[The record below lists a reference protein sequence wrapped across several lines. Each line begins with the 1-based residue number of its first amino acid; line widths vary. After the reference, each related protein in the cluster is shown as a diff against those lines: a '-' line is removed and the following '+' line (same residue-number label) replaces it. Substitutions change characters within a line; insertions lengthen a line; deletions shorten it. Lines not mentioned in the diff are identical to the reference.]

1 MVHIYTDTY
10 HGYTVKLG
18 TTALHNI
25 KGICCWLA
33 LLIMELISV
42 QRDQQ
47 CCKEK
52 PVKGGSKHHEIGGL
66 VGAKFGILHWWNKN
80 QVKIG
85 KYLLVVLSKY
95 KRYIFVHQRGAM
107 TIKGLPSASLSLS
120 ERGS

>member
-1 MVHIYTDTY
+1 MVHIYTDAY

-66 VGAKFGILHWWNKN
+66 VGAKFGILHWWNQESEPSKN
-80 QVKIG
+80 REMFVSDTFKIQ
-85 KYLLVVLSKY
+85 KIHFCTSKGGY
-95 KRYIFVHQRGAM
+95 DSKSPTFC
-107 TIKGLPSASLSLS
+107 LPEL
-120 ERGS
+120 E